1 MAVIL
6 ILSLLVI
13 LHELGHYLAALWLK
27 IKVDEFGLGFP
38 PKARTLFSWRGTEF
52 TLNWIPFGGFVRLLG
67 EMSGESDS
75 KFAFSERPIWQRLVV
90 LLAGPAVNLLLAL
103 VFFGVVYSIGGIPVS
118 LNGEARISQIAPES
132 PAAKAGLLPDYRMVG
147 FLPAAA
153 ASDSPAAQLEATPQ
167 ISDVQR
173 FIESHRGQT
182 WRVVIE
188 GPCKLTVCETNRI
201 ESPLYLRTREETPAN
216 QGSMGVLFKEYELQF
231 YPWYEMPLRGM
242 QFGMQQTIDMTVLML
257 SELSSIFTK
266 LITGQGVSQSV
277 AGPIGIVH
285 QATEAGVTSGGWLML
300 LNFAGMISLNLAVMN
315 VLPIPAL
322 DGGRAVLVLAELVAG
337 KRRMSHIEGYVNYAG
352 FILLCSLLVLISLR
366 DIWQLWLSRG

>member
-6 ILSLLVI
+6 ILSLLVV

-27 IKVDEFGLGFP
+27 ITVDEFGLGFP
-38 PKARTLFSWRGTEF
+38 PKAKTLFRWRGTEF

-67 EMSGESDS
+67 EVSGDSDS

-90 LLAGPAVNLLLAL
+90 LLAGPAVNLLIAL
-103 VFFGVVYSIGGIPVS
+103 VLFGVVYSVGGIPVS
-118 LNGEARISQIAPES
+118 LGGEARISQIAPDS

-147 FLPAAA
+147 FQ
-153 ASDSPAAQLEATPQ
+153 SLEASAGAELQATPK
-167 ISDVQR
+167 ISDVQQ
-173 FIESHRGQT
+173 FIEAHRGQS
-182 WRVVIE
+182 WQVVIE
-188 GPCKLTVCETNRI
+188 GPCQLTVCETKRI
-201 ESPLYLRTREETPAN
+201 QAQLYLRTREETPAN

-242 QFGMQQTIDMTVLML
+242 QFGMQQTVDMTVLML
-257 SELSSIFTK
+257 TELGSIVTK
-266 LITGQGVSQSV
+266 LVTGQGVSQSV

-285 QATEAGVTSGGWLML
+285 QAAEAGVTSGGWLVL

-322 DGGRAVLVLAELVAG
+322 DGGRALLVLAELIAG
-337 KRRMSHIEGYVNYAG
+337 KRRMNLVEGYVNYAG
-352 FILLCSLLVLISLR
+352 FVLLLGLLVLISLR